1 MKDLLEFLRGK
12 TFWKHVSIIIASGL
26 FLLLVTSFG
35 LKLFTKHGR
44 TYAVPDLRGLTIQEA
59 EMVVRARR
67 LNFKVADSVYI
78 SQEESGRVVD
88 QNPSPNFRVKE
99 NRTIFL
105 TINAV
110 NPERVAMPDVTGV
123 SLRQARALIE
133 SHGLTVGK
141 LIYVPDIAVN
151 NVLRQ
156 QYTGKDVK
164 PGELIIR
171 GEPVDLVLGEGLSK
185 QTTAVPL
192 LLYISHAEARDRIL
206 EASLNVGAT
215 LYDRTIK
222 TGTDSLNA
230 FVWRQRPEPTH
241 DRRIPL
247 GSEID
252 LWLSLDSTLIQ
263 SPVAHEIPPET
274 DE

>member
-1 MKDLLEFLRGK
+1 MKDFFEFLRGK
-12 TFWKHVSIIIASGL
+12 TFWKHISFLIASGL
-26 FLLLVTSFG
+26 LLLLAISIG
-35 LKLFTKHGR
+35 LKLFTMHGR
-44 TYAVPDLRGLTIQEA
+44 TYAVPDLRGLTVQEA
-59 EMVVRARR
+59 EMVVRARK
-67 LNFKVADSVYI
+67 LNYKVADSVYI
-78 SQEESGRVVD
+78 SREESGRVVD

-133 SHGLTVGK
+133 THGLTVGK

-156 QYTGKDVK
+156 QYSGKDVK

-171 GEPVDLVLGEGLSK
+171 GEPIDLVLGEGLSK
-185 QTTAVPL
+185 QTTAVPS
-192 LLYISHAEARDRIL
+192 LLYITHAQARDRIL

-230 FVWRQRPEPTH
+230 FVWRQRPDSSQ

-252 LWLSLDSTLIQ
+252 LWLSLDSTLIR
-263 SPVAHEIPPET
+263 SPVAQEIPTEI